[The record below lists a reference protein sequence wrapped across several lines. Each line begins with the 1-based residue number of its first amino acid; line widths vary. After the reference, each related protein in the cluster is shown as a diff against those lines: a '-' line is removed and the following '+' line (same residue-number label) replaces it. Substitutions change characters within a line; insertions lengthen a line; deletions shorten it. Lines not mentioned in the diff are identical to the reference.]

1 MKIEGKTF
9 DRKRSDVFLFYANL
23 TERAKIEKY
32 YQKWYKKGIKMLGDR
47 QKVPENGHSYQ
58 EVYEQKTKFR
68 KIKVLKISGVRVKI
82 RFVNKCV
89 LEIMTCF

>member
-1 MKIEGKTF
+1 
-9 DRKRSDVFLFYANL
+9 
-23 TERAKIEKY
+23 
-32 YQKWYKKGIKMLGDR
+32 MLGDR

-82 RFVNKCV
+82 HLVNKCV

>member
-58 EVYEQKTKFR
+58 EVYEKKTKFR

-82 RFVNKCV
+82 RLVNKCV